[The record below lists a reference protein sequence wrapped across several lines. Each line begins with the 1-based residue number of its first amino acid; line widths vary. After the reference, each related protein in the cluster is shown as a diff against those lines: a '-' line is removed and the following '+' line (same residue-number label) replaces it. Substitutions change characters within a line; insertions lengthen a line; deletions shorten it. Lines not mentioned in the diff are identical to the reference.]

1 MVPTTERSQ
10 SGVVPAAQVDV
21 VVRASRLFGSLI
33 ASTLAQVEPPV
44 TMPQWRVLVLASA
57 DGCRVSAIA
66 EDLGV
71 HPSNATRI
79 VDRLVAAG
87 LVERRRDAA
96 DRRQVLVVLTAAGRT
111 LYDTA
116 MGLRRSR
123 IEEALA
129 QLSAGEREDLVTVL
143 SRFTDAAQEGPGPV
157 TGPDPG

>member
-1 MVPTTERSQ
+1 VVGVVPTSER
-10 SGVVPAAQVDV
+10 GAVPAAQVDV

-44 TMPQWRVLVLASA
+44 TMPQWRVLVLASE

-79 VDRLVAAG
+79 VDRLVTAG
-87 LVERRRDAA
+87 LVERRRAAA
-96 DRRQVLVVLTAAGRT
+96 DRRQVMVVLTAPGRS

-123 IEEALA
+123 IEAALA
-129 QLSAGEREDLVTVL
+129 QMTAGEREDLVTVL
-143 SRFTDAAQEGPGPV
+143 SRFTDAAQEGPGPAR
-157 TGPDPG
+157 GPDPG